1 MKKLLNRNTFIALA
15 VLILIAL
22 NVYFNWQK
30 SQENKALQDDIA
42 SLNKQLNDLGD
53 KSTDIQAQLDLLK
66 EYVAPGIHKLAKK

>member
-1 MKKLLNRNTFIALA
+1 MKKLLNRNTFIGLA

>member
-1 MKKLLNRNTFIALA
+1 MKKLLNRNTFIGLA

-30 SQENKALQDDIA
+30 SRENKALQDDIA

>member
-1 MKKLLNRNTFIALA
+1 MKKLLNRNTFIGLA

-30 SQENKALQDDIA
+30 SQENKALQNDIA

>member
-1 MKKLLNRNTFIALA
+1 MKKLLNKNTFIGLA

-30 SQENKALQDDIA
+30 SQENKALQNDIA